1 MVLLS
6 CNTKTAQR
14 SPESGR
20 GWIPPLR
27 PGVSI
32 GARGSEG
39 TMLSWD
45 PPDPRPG
52 ARQDGLGC
60 SSHQIWRNPGIA
72 PAILPPF
79 HIVPLKPCH
88 LEQPY
93 LSKREMSALCGA
105 GGGWGAPAQQPGL
118 PRHQQCS
125 FRPSRVDQVAFW
137 GKKLRSLRWS
147 SCHLNGHGW
156 SGLVRL
162 GNVGAH
168 VLCFQLIFSIVI
180 SLNF

>member
-1 MVLLS
+1 MVLLN

-14 SPESGR
+14 SPESRR

-45 PPDPRPG
+45 PPDPHPS

-60 SSHQIWRNPGIA
+60 CSHQIWRNPDIA

-79 HIVPLKPCH
+79 HIVPIETLSPRAAVSVKEGDVCP
-88 LEQPY
+88 LWGWRRLGSPSTGAWLAQVPAMQFQTEQSGQGCI
-93 LSKREMSALCGA
+93 LGQKVEIFEVVKLSSKRSWLVGA
-105 GGGWGAPAQQPGL
+105 G
-118 PRHQQCS
+118 
-125 FRPSRVDQVAFW
+125 VA
-137 GKKLRSLRWS
+137 G
-147 SCHLNGHGW
+147 
-156 SGLVRL
+156 
-162 GNVGAH
+162 
-168 VLCFQLIFSIVI
+168 
-180 SLNF
+180 